1 MDQIINLQ
9 KTVVNKDNIDRLV
22 DKEIKFFRQDEVI
35 SNQNTIEDLFK
46 MYDELY
52 LLIPAEG
59 ENNSHEY
66 LVKRSSLIYNLG
78 RETTNLQPLL
88 DEIGD
93 LREQLLEANNRIF
106 DLENQL
112 NGN

>member
-9 KTVVNKDNIDRLV
+9 KTVVNKDNIDKQV
-22 DKEIKFFRQDEVI
+22 DKEIKFFKEEQTL
-35 SNQNTIEDLFK
+35 STTSTIEDLFVI
-46 MYDELY
+46 YDELY
-52 LLIPAEG
+52 FTIPAEG
-59 ENNSHEY
+59 EINSHEY
-66 LVKRSSLIYNLG
+66 LVKRSSLVYNL
-78 RETTNLQPLL
+78 TQDTANLQPLL

-93 LREQLLEANNRIF
+93 LRSQLLEANNRIF